1 LEAEGDAALQLAL
14 PADRGQRPEWFSAAK
29 FRVGAQVPATEVSMA
44 DQEALRVVEVSLDE
58 AVEASFDD
66 SSRSD
71 GPVPAPPRFVLV
83 CGTPASG
90 KTRLRHAKYASGYVS
105 VDAGD
110 IFRRLPDS
118 EEMDF
123 PGEHEW
129 FIDMVGELVARRAI
143 EERRH
148 IVTEVF
154 EANPQKL
161 IGLIDSM
168 KALGYH
174 TELVGV
180 RTDLE
185 RSIEWN
191 QSRGPANVSSYYTDR
206 FNVRWLS
213 EAARAQ
219 LAPDEES

>member
-1 LEAEGDAALQLAL
+1 MQLAL

-90 KTRLRHAKYASGYVS
+90 KTRLRHAKYACGYVN

-110 IFRRLPDS
+110 IFRRLPDC
-118 EEMDF
+118 EGQDF
-123 PGEHEW
+123 PGEHAW
-129 FIDMVGELVARRAI
+129 MLDAIGTAVAARAL

-148 IVTEVF
+148 VVTEVF
-154 EANPQKL
+154 SLEPPDASELLEA
-161 IGLIDSM
+161 M
-168 KALGYH
+168 KAAGYR
-174 TELVGV
+174 TELAGV
-180 RTDLE
+180 RAGVE
-185 RSIEWN
+185 QSVVWN
-191 QSRGPANVSSYYTDR
+191 EARGLDNVSSYFTDE
-206 FNVRWLS
+206 FNVRWLR
-213 EAARAQ
+213 EAARAYV
-219 LAPDEES
+219 ASKKKG